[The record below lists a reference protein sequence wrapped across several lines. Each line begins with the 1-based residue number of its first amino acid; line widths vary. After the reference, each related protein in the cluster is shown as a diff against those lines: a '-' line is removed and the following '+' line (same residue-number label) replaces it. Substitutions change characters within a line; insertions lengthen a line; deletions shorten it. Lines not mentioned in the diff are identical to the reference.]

1 MKETNQTAFQ
11 ELFDKYRSMVAQ
23 LCLGYA
29 SGDYDLA
36 NDLTQEVFIN
46 TWNAMDRFEGRS
58 SYKTWIYRIT
68 VNTCLQYHR
77 KNKKQKHSPIG
88 EVEVGIEVEET
99 GLKEERANDLYKAI
113 DQLNKIDRLIIT
125 MVLEEL
131 EYEEIAEVIGISETN
146 LRVKIHR
153 IKKRLKKLMS
163 NG

>member
-1 MKETNQTAFQ
+1 MNPTSQTTFQ
-11 ELFDKYRSMVAQ
+11 ELFNKYQSMIAQ

-29 SGDYDLA
+29 SGDHDLA
-36 NDLTQEVFIN
+36 SDLTQEVFIN

-58 SYKTWIYRIT
+58 SYKTWLYRIT

-77 KNKKQKHSPIG
+77 KNKYQKYVPID
-88 EVEVGIEVEET
+88 EKKTGIEAEES
-99 GLKEERANDLYKAI
+99 GQKEEKSNDLYKAI
-113 DQLNKIDRLIIT
+113 DQLSKVDRLIIT

-131 EYEEIAEVIGISETN
+131 EYEEIAQIIGISETN

-163 NG
+163 YG